1 MGYTPDIS
9 ADTVIPEKAS
19 VSFVPTD
26 GSEELRLLAEGE
38 PEKVDEG
45 RAAQILREED
55 LEIRIELGTG
65 EEEAS
70 YWFCDF
76 SHSYVSINADY
87 RT

>member
-1 MGYTPDIS
+1 M
-9 ADTVIPEKAS
+9 
-19 VSFVPTD
+19 SFVPQD
-26 GSEELRLLAEGE
+26 GSEVLQLLVGGE
-38 PEKVDEG
+38 PESVDEA
-45 RAAQILREED
+45 RAAQILQDEE
-55 LEIRIELGTG
+55 LEIRVELGTG